1 MHFFF
6 LICFPSFLRG
16 RLALQEYHQYLRQG
30 CSNDNDKQLLVPSAS
45 SARNRSSGILLQR
58 IYGHVSHNAGS
69 EALVAS
75 STMPPDIYDNSVEC
89 QCGQASA
96 QLFDSAGVR
105 GICILFHYVLTYFVL
120 FCLWVFFHSLHFYV
134 WGHFLLTTRSV
145 LTERQLTNQ
154 GRVDVQ
160 LFPPFN
166 LSGSPAESSVIK
178 SILRSSILG
187 VETSW

>member
-1 MHFFF
+1 MTMTSSCQS
-6 LICFPSFLRG
+6 LL
-16 RLALQEYHQYLRQG
+16 
-30 CSNDNDKQLLVPSAS
+30 LLVRGMEVQGFCFSAFMGLYLVTLDQRPWQPPPQCLLIYMITVWNAS
-45 SARNRSSGILLQR
+45 VARPLL
-58 IYGHVSHNAGS
+58 SF
-69 EALVAS
+69 
-75 STMPPDIYDNSVEC
+75 
-89 QCGQASA
+89 
-96 QLFDSAGVR
+96 FDSAGVR
-105 GICILFHYVLTYFVL
+105 GICILFHYVLTNFVL
-120 FCLWVFFHSLHFYV
+120 FCLWVFFHSLHFMF
-134 WGHFLLTTRSV
+134 GGIFSLTTRSV